1 MGFGLFWRFALQ
13 RAQPVAPPLRVEAH
27 PKPVE
32 PDRSEAFETVTDRTP
47 MSLRD
52 SAAYAHVLERARAR
66 TPAEMAEESRRDVLM
81 THLWERPERYRGVPI
96 HIDGT
101 ALRVLRY
108 ESKLSKTGW
117 LYEAWIDTPES
128 GKYPYVCVFESSP
141 KGFPLGP
148 NLSERV
154 VFNGYFLKIM
164 KYEAADVARGAPLLV
179 GWIGWDPSQSPDA
192 AQPGSGSLLQW
203 TLILLPLM
211 FIVTLARWLG
221 MLGGSLRR
229 QPHRTVPVATRTDEI
244 DAATLEQWVQNAGE
258 EDVEPAKAISPP
270 EESRALASGPADPS
284 REDEPGECGSAGGGA
299 QATVEAQSIPSPES
313 GGRADGSQDPT
324 SDPRQPASAPAACHQ
339 PSASSDA
346 S

>member
-1 MGFGLFWRFALQ
+1 VREERTFFRGSELPRLLMLIAVLMIGFGLFWKFSRQ
-13 RAQPVAPPLRVEAH
+13 HPRPVVPPMRVEGH

-52 SAAYAHVLERARAR
+52 SAAYAHLLERARAK
-66 TPAEMAEESRRDVLM
+66 TADEMAADSRRDILM

-108 ESKLSKTGW
+108 DSKLSKTGW

-128 GKYPYVCVFESSP
+128 GKYPYVCVFETPP

-148 NLSERV
+148 SLSERV

-179 GWIGWDPSQSPDA
+179 GWIGWDPGQSPG
-192 AQPGSGSLLQW
+192 AQAPGSGSLLQW
-203 TLILLPLM
+203 TLVLLGLM
-211 FIVTLARWLG
+211 FVVTLARWLAT
-221 MLGGSLRR
+221 LGRSLGRR
-229 QPHRTVPVATRTDEI
+229 TPRPSQFARRIDEI
-244 DAATLEQWVQNAGE
+244 DSATLEDWVQNAGGG
-258 EDVEPAKAISPP
+258 DGEP
-270 EESRALASGPADPS
+270 GPALD
-284 REDEPGECGSAGGGA
+284 
-299 QATVEAQSIPSPES
+299 SPEVT
-313 GGRADGSQDPT
+313 A
-324 SDPRQPASAPAACHQ
+324 PR
-339 PSASSDA
+339 
-346 S
+346 